1 MPSGSSASRPKSKDE
16 EGGLVGLQGRHM
28 RESPPGP
35 SPGES
40 RCSPKVVQ
48 GLGADCFPAC
58 WQAALCP
65 SPPPPSVMV
74 PGEAS
79 GTAKAE
85 PRATPPCSC
94 GSIPPH
100 PHPRGEILGQLAS
113 DSLASAQANSLEAA
127 VIRRE
132 EGEGRGERR
141 QARRETFSGRRRA
154 NYFKRIRFAL
164 VKLKTISFSVIKQ
177 IIAHQECWASLSPQ
191 DLLLLPG
198 KAPRWAGRWGVSGEG
213 AQSMGGDLVG
223 GSLRRGRKK
232 VWRD

>member
-1 MPSGSSASRPKSKDE
+1 M
-16 EGGLVGLQGRHM
+16 GLQGQHM

-35 SPGES
+35 FPGES
-40 RCSPKVVQ
+40 RCSLEVEVVQ
-48 GLGADCFPAC
+48 GLGADCSPGC
-58 WQAALCP
+58 WRAALCP

-79 GTAKAE
+79 GTAEAE

-113 DSLASAQANSLEAA
+113 DRLASTQANSLEAA

-132 EGEGRGERR
+132 EGERGRGERR
-141 QARRETFSGRRRA
+141 QARRETFSGCRGA

-191 DLLLLPG
+191 
-198 KAPRWAGRWGVSGEG
+198 S
-213 AQSMGGDLVG
+213 
-223 GSLRRGRKK
+223 
-232 VWRD
+232 